1 MNLFPDHY
9 GTDEF
14 IVFDSMINLR
24 PSAGNR
30 SRNVEDP
37 VIQEKIKKIVA
48 NLKPVYGFFRLGNK
62 IG

>member
-1 MNLFPDHY
+1 
-9 GTDEF
+9 
-14 IVFDSMINLR
+14 MINLR